1 MKRNA
6 PTRKPSLMPR
16 MNEAINEY
24 YMWESHSGSLKMLE
38 NIIDTFVSLPR
49 SAESVEWIQYLIKI
63 KNQLQ
68 KEQNNDNSSKKD

>member
-1 MKRNA
+1 MTKHA

-49 SAESVEWIQYLIKI
+49 SAESVEWIQYLIKT

-68 KEQNNDNSSKKD
+68 QKNKGK